1 MPEDKILLKNCGIID
16 PGNIETYL
24 NQGGF
29 EALAKA
35 REFKRGVGNASPG
48 ARPDPLDIELARR
61 FGTDVKNGG
70 TEAKPPS
77 A

>member
-1 MPEDKILLKNCGIID
+1 MPEEKILLKNCGIID

-35 REFKRGVGNASPG
+35 G
-48 ARPDPLDIELARR
+48 ALQ
-61 FGTDVKNGG
+61 
-70 TEAKPPS
+70 AKLKIM
-77 A
+77 